1 MLISN
6 AEMIIVID
14 PLCVKKNFNEAHK
27 SENFSVYRD
36 IYSHMEILDIYVLI
50 EQIDTEFPEIAVSF
64 KLRLTDKR
72 GLARHI
78 PLTHREMEKYFP
90 ALSLMSPF
98 RQNLLWFS
106 QSK

>member
-1 MLISN
+1 M
-6 AEMIIVID
+6 
-14 PLCVKKNFNEAHK
+14 CKKNFNEAHK

-78 PLTHREMEKYFP
+78 PLTQRDGKIFSST
-90 ALSLMSPF
+90 LSNVTFQTKPSLVLSVQIVP
-98 RQNLLWFS
+98 S
-106 QSK
+106 S